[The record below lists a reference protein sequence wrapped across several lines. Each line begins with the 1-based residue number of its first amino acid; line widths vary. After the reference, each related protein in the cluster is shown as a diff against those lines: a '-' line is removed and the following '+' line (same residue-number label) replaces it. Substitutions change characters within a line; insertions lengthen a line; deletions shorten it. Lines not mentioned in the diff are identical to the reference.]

1 MKKIRTKDPTAA
13 TARALLSLSH
23 ELGREDRGMAILG
36 EGNCSAG
43 LDDRRL
49 LVKAS
54 GSSMGSLTRRDLVEC
69 RSDILLAMLDG
80 TGADDALVNETL
92 LASRVDPS
100 SKKPSVEAVFHA
112 YCLSL
117 EGVRFVGHTHAS
129 AVNSILCS
137 PRARDLAER
146 RLFPDEIV
154 CCGPAS
160 VFVPYTD
167 PGLPLAQEIR
177 AQAEAFMRRHG
188 QVPRVILI
196 QNHGIIAVGRTP
208 EGVLAAMLMAE
219 KAAMIWLGAAS
230 LGGPTFLSPDDVDR
244 IANRSDEHH
253 RRRALNI

>member
-1 MKKIRTKDPTAA
+1 LKGSKEVTV
-13 TARALLSLSH
+13 RALLKLSH
-23 ELGREDRGMAILG
+23 ELGCEDRGMAILG

-43 LDDRRL
+43 LRDGRF

-54 GSSMGSLTRRDLVEC
+54 GSMMRSLARTDLVEC
-69 RSDILLAMLDG
+69 RADVLLALLEKAE
-80 TGADDALVNETL
+80 TDDASVNETL
-92 LASRVDPS
+92 LASRVDEA

-117 EGVRFVGHTHAS
+117 DGVHFVGHTHAS

-137 PRARDLAER
+137 PRAREYAER

-167 PGLPLAQEIR
+167 PGLPLAREIR
-177 AQAEAFMRRHG
+177 SHTAAFVHQYG

-196 QNHGIIAVGRTP
+196 QNHGIITIGRTP
-208 EGVLAAMLMAE
+208 ESVLAAMLMAE
-219 KAAMIWLGAAS
+219 KAATIWLGAAS
-230 LGGPTFLSPDDVDR
+230 LGGPTLLSPADVDR
-244 IANRSDEHH
+244 IANRSDEAY
-253 RRRALNI
+253 RRRSLNI

>member
-1 MKKIRTKDPTAA
+1 
-13 TARALLSLSH
+13 
-23 ELGREDRGMAILG
+23 MAILG

-43 LDDRRL
+43 CGDGRF

-54 GSSMGSLTRRDLVEC
+54 GSTMGTLTRADLVEC
-69 RSDILLAMLDG
+69 RSDILLALLD
-80 TGADDALVNETL
+80 TTAADDASVNETL
-92 LASRVDPS
+92 LASRVDAS

-117 EGVRFVGHTHAS
+117 DNVHFVGHTHAA

-137 PRARDLAER
+137 PRAREFAEQ

-177 AQAEAFMRRHG
+177 TRTAAFLRHHG

-196 QNHGIIAVGRTP
+196 ENHGIITIGRTP
-208 EGVLAAMLMAE
+208 ESVMAAMLMAE
-219 KAAMIWLGAAS
+219 KAAMVWLGAAR
-230 LGGPTFLSPDDVDR
+230 LGGPTFLSRADVDR
-244 IANRSDEHH
+244 IANRSDEHY
-253 RRRALNI
+253 RRRSLNI